1 MTFMGVYFC
10 SFIIPFFSGWIGF
23 YLGWQFGYALVL
35 IWLIIVI
42 SAVYKLNNSKEK
54 NKPIKQSGFIKN
66 TLTIFL
72 HIKTKHFIRYALFV
86 AILNGVA
93 WTYIIALPFWLT
105 DTFNI
110 NSKYIA
116 LYLFPLALPGLL
128 CPIIVSTLE
137 RFMHKDTIIKLGVII
152 FLLGGILAIIISLK
166 TWNHAYIY
174 VIPGI
179 LLNLASTVTFAIAST
194 KVFTNVKTLFNAA
207 SGLFSL
213 IQYFA
218 FGVIVFIESYIVI
231 SQFYLEG
238 IFICIC
244 SVLLI
249 YLQKYKKE

>member
-1 MTFMGVYFC
+1 M
-10 SFIIPFFSGWIGF
+10 
-23 YLGWQFGYALVL
+23 
-35 IWLIIVI
+35 
-42 SAVYKLNNSKEK
+42 
-54 NKPIKQSGFIKN
+54 
-66 TLTIFL
+66 
-72 HIKTKHFIRYALFV
+72 
-86 AILNGVA
+86 
-93 WTYIIALPFWLT
+93 
-105 DTFNI
+105 
-110 NSKYIA
+110 
-116 LYLFPLALPGLL
+116 
-128 CPIIVSTLE
+128 
-137 RFMHKDTIIKLGVII
+137 
-152 FLLGGILAIIISLK
+152 
-166 TWNHAYIY
+166 
-174 VIPGI
+174 